1 LKPYRIF
8 LLPALL
14 CLAACAAGPHAI
26 SIKGPP
32 DSALASRQLD
42 EAMNL
47 VAEKNWPEAVV
58 ALRSIIEAKTFG
70 NLPGEFKY
78 RTLSTAGRVAFY
90 HGPPQLGYDYL
101 GRVIAMPQAD
111 FGDWLQRLRA
121 AAQLGDEADSVSTL
135 TVIMQRWPDRG
146 RSLNPDYILK
156 VANEAK
162 QLPRVAAFALLQA
175 LYGAHW
181 KLKWDIEPSAT
192 WRDLALLLLE
202 KHRLTD
208 AGDVAAHVTDV
219 YVLIAMRADRHFD
232 AVVAANPAQ
241 FDIEAA
247 AEREFQGFEA
257 AAEKAPHSL
266 ELKSHV
272 IDALLRQQHY
282 EAALAASDAILL
294 DIRST
299 NFPRNLYEDYD
310 EQAPWFLNYRDI
322 TLERVGRWDE
332 ALAQLM
338 DASLM
343 YENHESNVSQLINL
357 GYLYCEL
364 RRPDDALAAIGRL
377 AARTSADGTMQ
388 LEEVRLEAAEQLG
401 DTKQVERS
409 LQYLRIHRA
418 DAPAVYENGL
428 IAVNQ
433 PERAAHELIARL
445 LDPDRR
451 QDALLEVQTFATAPG
466 TPQDMELEAR
476 QRAMI
481 ARPEVQAAI
490 RKVGRVASYRLE
502 EPSY

>member
-8 LLPALL
+8 LLPAVLW
-14 CLAACAAGPHAI
+14 LAACAAGSHAI
-26 SIKGPP
+26 SKAAP
-32 DSALASRQLD
+32 DSPVATQQLA

-47 VAEKNWPEAVV
+47 VAEKNWPQAVT
-58 ALRSIIEAKTFG
+58 ALRTIIEAKTFG
-70 NLPGEFKY
+70 SLSGDFKY

-90 HGPPQLGYDYL
+90 HGPPQLGYEYF

-111 FGDWLQRLRA
+111 FGDWLERLRA
-121 AAQLGDEADSVSTL
+121 AAQLGNEADSVSTL

-156 VANEAK
+156 VAHEAK
-162 QLPRVAAFALLQA
+162 RLPRAAAFPLLQA
-175 LYGAHW
+175 LYDAHW

-208 AGDVAAHVTDV
+208 AVDVAGHVTDV

-232 AVVAANPAQ
+232 AVVAANPPQ

-247 AEREFQGFEA
+247 AEREFHAFQT
-257 AAEKAPHSL
+257 AAEKAPQSL

-294 DIRST
+294 DIQST
-299 NFPRNLYEDYD
+299 NFPKKLYEDYD

-332 ALAQLM
+332 ALAQLTA
-338 DASLM
+338 ASLM
-343 YENHESNVSQLINL
+343 FENHESNVSQLINL

-364 RRPDDALAAIGRL
+364 RRPDDALAAIGGV

-401 DTKQVERS
+401 DTQQVERS
-409 LQYLRIHRA
+409 LQYLRLHRA
-418 DAPAVYENGL
+418 DAPAVYESGL
-428 IAVNQ
+428 IVVNQ
-433 PERAAHELIARL
+433 PARAAHELVARL

-451 QDALLEVQTFATAPG
+451 QDALLEVQIFATPPG